1 LFFDSHID
9 NFLTIGVDVTLMAL
23 IYRLP
28 DLQIKY
34 IVLRPSTY
42 VLMRELEPNTLIYL
56 AIPNAVAVK

>member
-1 LFFDSHID
+1 MFFDSHID